1 MATINISQIY
11 FIGSGLLSDSDS
23 HLDQLLD
30 SDLISVAIGALFI
43 VSMTFGYKVG
53 RNYKR

>member
-11 FIGSGLLSDSDS
+11 SIGSGLLSDSDS

-30 SDLISVAIGALFI
+30 NDLISIAIGVLFI
-43 VSMTFGYKVG
+43 ASMAFGYKVG